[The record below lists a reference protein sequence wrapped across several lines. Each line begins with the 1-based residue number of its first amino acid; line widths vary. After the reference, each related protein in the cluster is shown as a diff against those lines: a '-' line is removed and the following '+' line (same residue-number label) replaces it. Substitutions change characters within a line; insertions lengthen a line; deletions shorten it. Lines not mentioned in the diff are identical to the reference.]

1 MERIGWQV
9 ICWGTD
15 QIEDEFLEMGFL
27 EMGSPNEEVV
37 LEEADSQKWN
47 QVSKYNSRN

>member
-15 QIEDEFLEMGFL
+15 QIEDEFL